1 LKRILVIKKRAA
13 PIADHAMERVEAW
26 ASPHGIEVVDG
37 DGPEH
42 GQGHDEREAATPDVD
57 LVVVLGGDG
66 TFLAAVRN
74 LDGRE
79 VPMLGVNLGALGFL
93 TEISLEELE
102 EALDAFRRGG
112 LGLERRL
119 MLAGTVEPSGRT
131 FAVLNDVVVNKGAL
145 ARISELE
152 VFVDGRY
159 LASYRA
165 DGLIIATPTGSTAYN
180 LSAGG
185 PIVSP
190 GLKSILIA
198 PICPHAMTHRPIIID
213 SQSEVEIRL
222 CEKNGEV
229 YVTLDGQEGI
239 ELHEGDR
246 VVVRRSASD
255 AVMAC
260 SPSRD
265 YFSVLRSK
273 LKWAEQHELKK
284 QFDCSSGTGEGEGTK

>member
-13 PIADHAMERVEAW
+13 PIAVHAMERVEAW
-26 ASPHGIEVVDG
+26 AKPLGIEVVDG
-37 DGPEH
+37 DGPSSGE
-42 GQGHDEREAATPDVD
+42 GVSQDTD

-79 VPMLGVNLGALGFL
+79 IPMLGVNLGALGFL

-102 EALDAFRRGG
+102 GELDAFRRGE
-112 LGLERRL
+112 LQLERRL
-119 MLAGTVEPSGRT
+119 MLGGTVEPSGRT
-131 FAVLNDVVVNKGAL
+131 FTVLNDVVVNKGAL

-165 DGLIIATPTGSTAYN
+165 DGLIIATPTGSTAYS

-190 GLKSILIA
+190 DLTSILIA
-198 PICPHAMTHRPIIID
+198 PICPHGMTHRPIIIGGD
-213 SQSEVEIRL
+213 SVVEIRL

-246 VVVRRSASD
+246 VVVRRSPSD
-255 AVMAC
+255 ALMAC

-273 LKWAEQHELKK
+273 LNWAEQHELKK
-284 QFDCSSGTGEGEGTK
+284 QFDCSIGPGNGRDEGNISK